1 MSKKTT
7 KVAAAASAP
16 FQAADHLRTD
26 AEIAAY
32 VESMLEDGDPRAVPV
47 ALRTV
52 AEASRVQLA
61 RTQGRACGPGAGTD
75 VQREPKR

>member
-52 AEASRVQLA
+52 AEAAGGMQKAEEIMARYRKTLRVLA
-61 RTQGRACGPGAGTD
+61 
-75 VQREPKR
+75 K